1 MPVRKQTRQARQYLI
16 FISHSSRD
24 RWIARQMAHVLEEQR
39 GRCAIRTF
47 LDEKD
52 IQGGDPIAETIR
64 RSIVACDEFL
74 VLLSQNS
81 ISRPWVLLEMGVAFG
96 FRKRIVAIVD
106 KVSANELPDILVPY
120 KAIDL
125 NDFDDYV
132 RQAVVRARKAL
143 ERSL

>member
-1 MPVRKQTRQARQYLI
+1 
-16 FISHSSRD
+16 
-24 RWIARQMAHVLEEQR
+24 MAHVLEEQR